1 MLYMFG
7 FIYYIYKKYLYVIFE
22 DLLSLLDDNENEEIY
37 RPILYSLLF
46 ALHFLILC
54 FFTTFSSQS
63 TLGVAA
69 IIGSDAFNVLLILG
83 LILIKYPQSQHGTLD
98 PWITLRDSLLYI
110 CSLVIMTACLIT
122 NWLEL
127 GTSLILLGFYILDLF
142 VIGLN
147 EEIKEKIMDWLN
159 ITNDD
164 NEFSSSQHLE
174 YKKRRFS
181 ITQLRQA
188 NYINR
193 QDQNL

>member
-1 MLYMFG
+1 
-7 FIYYIYKKYLYVIFE
+7 
-22 DLLSLLDDNENEEIY
+22 
-37 RPILYSLLF
+37 
-46 ALHFLILC
+46 
-54 FFTTFSSQS
+54 
-63 TLGVAA
+63 
-69 IIGSDAFNVLLILG
+69 
-83 LILIKYPQSQHGTLD
+83 
-98 PWITLRDSLLYI
+98 
-110 CSLVIMTACLIT
+110 MTACLIT